1 MSLPSSL
8 SSAQQPHKQSTNIYT
23 VMLIVSLLAIITD
36 TVILAMELNRFGEY
50 PWWEV
55 PAGGSAPA
63 GT

>member
-8 SSAQQPHKQSTNIYT
+8 SPGQQPHKQPTNIYT
-23 VMLIVSLLAIITD
+23 VMLIVSLLAIITA
-36 TVILAMELNRFGEY
+36 TTILAIELNRFGEY

-63 GT
+63 GS

>member
-1 MSLPSSL
+1 MPLANSL
-8 SSAQQPHKQSTNIYT
+8 SGPQPEKQSTNIYT
-23 VMLIVSLLAIITD
+23 VMLIVSLLAIITA

>member
-8 SSAQQPHKQSTNIYT
+8 NPAPQPHKQSTNIYT
-23 VMLIVSLLAIITD
+23 VMLIVSLLAIITA

-55 PAGGSAPA
+55 PAGGPA
-63 GT
+63 GS